1 MKICLI
7 SFDFYGFDYNIIKE
21 LRRRGIDAQHI
32 DISKFRYTYPSTAAK
47 CSNFFNKLVLNK
59 NVKNIAMEEHIL
71 EELDKLG
78 PQDIILSIRPDR
90 ICKSVHLQIKA
101 KCKKYICYLY
111 DSSNLFPIKNITTAI
126 FDKIYTFDKDDAA
139 KYGFESICN
148 YIYLDKTE
156 ICPKKTFGNDLYIV
170 SAIDERVTLLNKIAA
185 ICTKQEIPFK
195 FVLVGKKKPNNL
207 HPGIQYTTENISLQ
221 HLIPELD
228 DSKVFLD
235 LIRKNQNGLS
245 FRVFDALAFQ
255 RKIISSNASIK
266 EYPFYNP
273 NNILVID
280 PENPEIPRSFFETPF
295 EPLPAEL
302 YGKYTIE
309 SWVNTVFELEKEL
322 KS

>member
-7 SFDFYGFDYNIIKE
+7 SFDFYGFDCNIIKE
-21 LRRRGIDAQHI
+21 LRKRGIDAQHI
-32 DISKFRYTYPSTAAK
+32 DISKFKYNYPSTLAK
-47 CSNFFNKLVLNK
+47 CSNFFSKILLNK
-59 NVKNIAMEEHIL
+59 NVKNIAMEQHIL
-71 EELDKLG
+71 EELEKLG

-90 ICKSVHLQIKA
+90 ICKEVHLQIKS

-126 FDKIYTFDKDDAA
+126 FDKIYTFDKDDAT

-156 ICPKKTFGNDLYIV
+156 ICPQKTYSNDLYIV
-170 SAIDERVTLLNKIAA
+170 SAIDERVTLLNKIAE
-185 ICTKQEIPFK
+185 ICTKQRIPFK
-195 FVLVGKKKPNNL
+195 FVLVGKRKPKNL
-207 HPGIQYTTENISLQ
+207 HASIEYTTQNISLQ
-221 HLIPELD
+221 NLIPELD
-228 DSKVFLD
+228 SSKVFLD

-245 FRVFDALAFQ
+245 FRIFDALSFQ
-255 RKIISSNASIK
+255 RKIISSNPSIK

-280 PENPEIPRSFFETPF
+280 QDNPEIPLSFFETPF

-302 YGKYTIE
+302 YNKYTIA
-309 SWVNTVFELEKEL
+309 SWVSTVFELE
-322 KS
+322 S